1 MKHPGSKENS
11 FLNGEWKKHG
21 KKYGKK
27 LAARIRRAIGKEL
40 INKELHEKD

>member
-27 LAARIRRAIGKEL
+27 LAARIRRASNKQI
-40 INKELHEKD
+40 IKELHEKD